1 MIKIL
6 SKLGIDVNFLNMIK
20 ALYAKIY
27 TNIILTGER
36 LKNSA
41 R

>member
-20 ALYAKIY
+20 ALYEKIY

-36 LKNSA
+36 LKTFP
-41 R
+41 